1 MQGHVKVA
9 VVPQGPALIEHQQR
23 LTHSLTTGTS
33 EFSGSLQLAMGTTT
47 ATMDSNADGE
57 QGRMKKGGFRTMP
70 LILGEEI
77 DMPAHRFI
85 LQLFTPI
92 CGVCTS

>member
-1 MQGHVKVA
+1 
-9 VVPQGPALIEHQQR
+9 
-23 LTHSLTTGTS
+23 
-33 EFSGSLQLAMGTTT
+33 MGTTT
-47 ATMDSNADGE
+47 ATMDRNADGE
-57 QGRMKKGGFRTMP
+57 QGRRKKGGFRTIP

-77 DMPAHRFI
+77 DMPAHRLM